1 MVSPNEQAIA
11 HLEDITE
18 RFAGSPVAKQAA
30 SLKRL
35 LASANPDRETVQQH
49 LRSFAEAAVKAR
61 LSLEVGTA
69 TPSLAQLGITNKKKA
84 AKAKQFKGRKTIA
97 RAVTRST
104 GMHKRTTRGY
114 QTAIFKCLSDYRK
127 CCRDGDWK
135 LCASIMAICI
145 SKQVAWAGSAVV
157 AATKYF
163 SGH

>member
-1 MVSPNEQAIA
+1 MVSPDEGAIA
-11 HLEDITE
+11 HLEYITE
-18 RFAGSPVAKQAA
+18 SFAGSPIAKKAA

-49 LRSFAEAAVKAR
+49 LQSFAEAAVKA
-61 LSLEVGTA
+61 
-69 TPSLAQLGITNKKKA
+69 AQPGITKKKKA
-84 AKAKQFKGRKTIA
+84 AKNKSRKTIA
-97 RAVTRST
+97 SAKAITRST
-104 GMHKRTTRGY
+104 GMHNRARRGY
-114 QTAIFKCLSDYRK
+114 QTAIFKCLSDYQK